1 MKEFRRDFRRR
12 MNRSCRPDAVPSRT
26 RGRKG
31 STKLLPSEEDATR
44 EAYGPGRGIRNG
56 IIPVRFPGKF
66 PGIFPVFIPET
77 DFLFSP
83 RFRRACRVRIYSEYK
98 RMFSMGKP
106 VRNLFTNFSG
116 FSFPKVSRSSVTEL
130 TAVSDSNRRR
140 KSRRKSFTENSIPIG
155 YRDVS
160 RFLGTGTT

>member
-12 MNRSCRPDAVPSRT
+12 MNRSCRLNMRLVGREVT
-26 RGRKG
+26 RG
-31 STKLLPSEEDATR
+31 STKLLPSEEDAIR
-44 EAYGPGRGIRNG
+44 EAYGLRKEIRIR
-56 IIPVRFPGKF
+56 IIPVKIPGNFPV
-66 PGIFPVFIPET
+66 IFPVFIPET

-83 RFRRACRVRIYSEYK
+83 RFRRACRVRTYFEYK
-98 RMFSMGKP
+98 RMVSMRKP

-140 KSRRKSFTENSIPIG
+140 KSRRKFFRRNSIRIG
-155 YRDVS
+155 YCDVS
-160 RFLGTGTT
+160 RFPGTRMT